1 MSENFRST
9 RPKTECFM
17 FPGSTFSDLGSS
29 TSSRTGSKKSRKNLR
44 RKKTP
49 QSACLSRKGCVFFLK
64 ETKCKTR
71 ERKGCVF
78 FFSEESRTF
87 CS

>member
-1 MSENFRST
+1 M
-9 RPKTECFM
+9 
-17 FPGSTFSDLGSS
+17 LGNG
-29 TSSRTGSKKSRKNLR
+29 TGCLKNLLRKKSRKNLR

-78 FFSEESRTF
+78 FFSEESRNF